1 MLSHFRSN
9 GRVCA
14 LTERTGI
21 LVHVVQ
27 DILVGGVGQIFY
39 YLFQFCI
46 DSFYLMIRLVFE
58 EYIDDVWKMNQFVF
72 LII

>member
-1 MLSHFRSN
+1 MCLDRKN
-9 GRVCA
+9 W
-14 LTERTGI
+14 I

-46 DSFYLMIRLVFE
+46 DSFYLMVRLVFE
-58 EYIDDVWKMNQFVF
+58 EYIDEVWKMNQFVF